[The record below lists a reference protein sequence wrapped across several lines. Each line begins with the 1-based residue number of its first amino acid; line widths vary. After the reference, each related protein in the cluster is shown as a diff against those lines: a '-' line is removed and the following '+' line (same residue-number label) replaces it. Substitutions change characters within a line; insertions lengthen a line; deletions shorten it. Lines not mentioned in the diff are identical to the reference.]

1 MFSFSCFSCISSKKA
16 IISFDISNI
25 DQTIPIIQNNE
36 PIIDVS
42 NITNK
47 NILYYF
53 KILKEPDEKEI
64 STDEK
69 EISTDEKEIST
80 DEKEISKTRLEDSK
94 SEFIPA
100 DSDSNEEEICVILA
114 NNPPE
119 YSQPRIITPIQDES
133 REPTRTPLPKI
144 DIQ

>member
-53 KILKEPDEKEI
+53 KILKEP
-64 STDEK
+64 DEK